1 MSSLRFVRL
10 FLLVSLT
17 TFITACASGPRSVSI
32 TESEIQQRMTEQLS
46 VPITLL
52 KIFDISLTNPVIRL
66 DEGTERLNAQMDTV
80 ISNPLSGEPLTG
92 KINIS
97 GKLQFDAARSA
108 VVLVESKIDNLNI
121 QGTGLDDKYS
131 ELFNLLVAK
140 LGGELLNNVPL
151 YTLKPDD
158 LRVGNTRYTPSQFNI
173 VGREL
178 KITLQPQ

>member
-10 FLLVSLT
+10 FLLVTLT
-17 TFITACASGPRSVSI
+17 AVITACASGPRSVSI
-32 TESEIQQRMTEQLS
+32 SEYEIQQRMTEQLS

-66 DEGTERLNAQMDTV
+66 DEGTERL
-80 ISNPLSGEPLTG
+80 SGGPLTG

-108 VVLVESKIDNLNI
+108 VVLTESKIENLNI
-121 QGTGLDDKYS
+121 QGMGLDDRYS

-158 LRVGNTRYTPSQFNI
+158 LRVGNRRYAPSQFNI

>member
-1 MSSLRFVRL
+1 MSSVIFVRL
-10 FLLVSLT
+10 FLLVTLT
-17 TFITACASGPRSVSI
+17 AVITACASTPRSVSI
-32 TESEIQQRMTEQLS
+32 SEYEIQQRMTEQLS

-80 ISNPLSGEPLTG
+80 ISNPLSGEPLIG

-97 GKLQFDAARSA
+97 GKLQFDAVRNA
-108 VVLVESKIDNLNI
+108 VVLAESKIDKLDF

-158 LRVGNTRYTPSQFNI
+158 LRVGNRRYAPSQFNI

-178 KITLQPQ
+178 KITMQPQ